1 MLLIS
6 NGMELMVYLMELQY
20 NEFYKWVKDFLA
32 IILKRKLKFLFTFEE
47 L

>member
-6 NGMELMVYLMELQY
+6 NGMELIVYLIELQY
-20 NEFYKWVKDFLA
+20 NEFYKWVVVFFSNNNKKD
-32 IILKRKLKFLFTFEE
+32 IKSTFY